1 MTTRIKSKGQ
11 TMSGSPETVAGAYL
25 ALLAARGVDVL
36 FGNGGTDFAPII
48 EAYAEAAQKGRP
60 VPRPILA
67 THENLAVTM
76 AHGYGMI
83 SRKIPAVMVH
93 VSVGTANM
101 VCPAMNAARENVGIL
116 LTAGRSPLTEAG
128 MPGSRD
134 GYIHWSQEMYD
145 QAGLIREFVKWD
157 YELRN
162 GAQLETVVER
172 ALAIAASEPRGP
184 VYLSLPREVLAEKP
198 AAADASRAPRLRAAA
213 PAAPDRQAIEA
224 AAKLLANAQQPLVIA
239 ANAGRDPGAF
249 AALAAFAERFAIP
262 VAQHKPRYLA
272 LPSSHPMNLGY
283 DPMRLVGD
291 ADVIMVL
298 ESDAPWLP
306 AKAAPPPSC
315 KVIQCGFDPLFSRI
329 PIRGF
334 PCDLGIVGGTAA
346 ILDALSSALDGR
358 MDDERLTG
366 RRAATARPRTALTS
380 EWEAVRNAA
389 ARQAPIHPAWASR
402 CLDRAKDANAI
413 VVNEYTLL
421 LEHCG
426 FEHADSYFGSSAASG
441 LGWGAG
447 AALGAK
453 LAAPDRQVVAVLGD
467 GAYLFSNPVAVHY
480 AAAMHGLPVLF
491 VVMNN
496 SMWGAV
502 RGSALGMY
510 PDGWAAKSNEMPFTR
525 LAELPAFEQI
535 CAAAGGHGER
545 VEDPG
550 ALPAALERAIA
561 VVRNEKRQA
570 LLNVICSVE

>member
-1 MTTRIKSKGQ
+1 
-11 TMSGSPETVAGAYL
+11 MSGSPETVAGAYL
-25 ALLAARGVDVL
+25 ALLAARGVEVL

-48 EAYAEAAQKGRP
+48 EAYAEAAQKGTP

-76 AHGYGMI
+76 AHGYGMV

-128 MPGSRD
+128 LPGSRD

-198 AAADASRAPRLRAAA
+198 APDASPAPRLRAAA
-213 PAAPDRQAIEA
+213 PAAPDRHAIETA
-224 AAKLLANAQQPLVIA
+224 AELLASAQRPLVIA
-239 ANAGRDPGAF
+239 ANAGRDPGVF

-306 AKAAPPPSC
+306 VKAAPPPSC
-315 KVIQCGFDPLFSRI
+315 KVIQCGFDPLFSRM
-329 PIRGF
+329 PLRGDSLRALIRARRTSGWRARAPA
-334 PCDLGIVGGTAA
+334 PCGHGD
-346 ILDALSSALDGR
+346 
-358 MDDERLTG
+358 
-366 RRAATARPRTALTS
+366 
-380 EWEAVRNAA
+380 AA
-389 ARQAPIHPAWASR
+389 ARARGGMGGGAPGGCAAGADPSRLGEPLPRSRQGPGCDRRQRIHAAA
-402 CLDRAKDANAI
+402 RALRLRAGRQLFRVERRVRAR
-413 VVNEYTLL
+413 
-421 LEHCG
+421 
-426 FEHADSYFGSSAASG
+426 
-441 LGWGAG
+441 LGRRRGARGEARGAG
-447 AALGAK
+447 PAGRRGARRRRLSLQQPGRGAPCGGDARAA
-453 LAAPDRQVVAVLGD
+453 RAVRRHEQFHVGRRPRLRARDVSGRVGGEKQRD
-467 GAYLFSNPVAVHY
+467 AVHPPC
-480 AAAMHGLPVLF
+480 G
-491 VVMNN
+491 
-496 SMWGAV
+496 
-502 RGSALGMY
+502 
-510 PDGWAAKSNEMPFTR
+510 
-525 LAELPAFEQI
+525 
-535 CAAAGGHGER
+535 AAG
-545 VEDPG
+545 
-550 ALPAALERAIA
+550 L
-561 VVRNEKRQA
+561 
-570 LLNVICSVE
+570 

>member
-1 MTTRIKSKGQ
+1 
-11 TMSGSPETVAGAYL
+11 MSGSPETVAGAYL
-25 ALLAARGVDVL
+25 ALLARRGVEIL

-48 EAYAEAAQKGRP
+48 EAYAEAAQKGTP

-76 AHGYGMI
+76 AHGYAMV
-83 SRKIPAVMVH
+83 SRRIPAVMVH

-101 VCPAMNAARENVGIL
+101 VCPAMNAARENVAIL

-172 ALAIAASEPRGP
+172 ALAIAGTEPRGP
-184 VYLSLPREVLAEKP
+184 VYLSLPREVLAERP
-198 AAADASRAPRLRAAA
+198 ASAEASAAPRLRAAA
-213 PAAPDRQAIEA
+213 PAAPEGQAIEA
-224 AAKLLANAQQPLVIA
+224 AAKMLAGAERPLVIA

-249 AALAAFAERFAIP
+249 AALAAFAGRFAIP

-291 ADVIMVL
+291 ADVILVL
-298 ESDAPWLP
+298 ESDVPWLP
-306 AKAAPPPSC
+306 VRAAPPASC
-315 KVIQCGFDPLFSRI
+315 KVVQCGFDPLFSRI

-346 ILDALSSALDGR
+346 ILNELSSALDGR
-358 MDDERLTG
+358 VSEERVLRRRTAAEE
-366 RRAATARPRTALTS
+366 RRAALAAEWAAARA
-380 EWEAVRNAA
+380 AA
-389 ARQAPIHPAWASR
+389 ARQAPIHPAWASH
-402 CLDRAKDANAI
+402 CLDGAKDADAI
-413 VVNEYTLL
+413 VVNEYTLQ

-467 GAYLFSNPVAVHY
+467 GAYLFSNPVAVHH

-510 PDGWAAKSNEMPFTR
+510 PDGWAARSNEMPFTR
-525 LAELPAFEQI
+525 LAELPAFETI

-550 ALPAALERAIA
+550 ALPAGLERALA
-561 VVRNEKRQA
+561 VVRDEKRQA

>member
-1 MTTRIKSKGQ
+1 
-11 TMSGSPETVAGAYL
+11 MSGSPETVAGAYL
-25 ALLAARGVDVL
+25 ALLAARGVEVL

-48 EAYAEAAQKGRP
+48 EAYAEAAQKGTP

-76 AHGYGMI
+76 AHGYGMV

-128 MPGSRD
+128 LPGSRD

-198 AAADASRAPRLRAAA
+198 APDASPAPRLRAAA
-213 PAAPDRQAIEA
+213 PAAPDRHAIETA
-224 AAKLLANAQQPLVIA
+224 AELLASARRPLVIA

-306 AKAAPPPSC
+306 VKAAPPPSC

-346 ILDALSSALDGR
+346 ILSELSSALEGR
-358 MDDERLTG
+358 VDDERVRQ
-366 RRAATARPRTALTS
+366 RRAATETQRRALAA
-380 EWEAVRNAA
+380 EWEAARQGA
-389 ARQAPIHPAWASR
+389 ARQAPIHPAWASH
-402 CLDRAKDANAI
+402 CLDRAKDPDAI
-413 VVNEYTLL
+413 VVNEYTLQ

-426 FEHADSYFGSSAASG
+426 FEQADSYFGSSAASG

-453 LAAPDRQVVAVLGD
+453 LAAPGRQVVAVLGD
-467 GAYLFSNPVAVHY
+467 GAYLFSNPVAAHH

-525 LAELPAFEQI
+525 LAELPAFERI

-550 ALPAALERAIA
+550 ALPAALERAMA

-570 LLNVICSVE
+570 LLNVICSEE

>member
-1 MTTRIKSKGQ
+1 
-11 TMSGSPETVAGAYL
+11 
-25 ALLAARGVDVL
+25 
-36 FGNGGTDFAPII
+36 
-48 EAYAEAAQKGRP
+48 
-60 VPRPILA
+60 
-67 THENLAVTM
+67 
-76 AHGYGMI
+76 
-83 SRKIPAVMVH
+83 
-93 VSVGTANM
+93 
-101 VCPAMNAARENVGIL
+101 
-116 LTAGRSPLTEAG
+116 
-128 MPGSRD
+128 
-134 GYIHWSQEMYD
+134 
-145 QAGLIREFVKWD
+145 
-157 YELRN
+157 
-162 GAQLETVVER
+162 
-172 ALAIAASEPRGP
+172 
-184 VYLSLPREVLAEKP
+184 VLAEKP
-198 AAADASRAPRLRAAA
+198 APDASPAPRLRAAA
-213 PAAPDRQAIEA
+213 PAAPDRHAIETA
-224 AAKLLANAQQPLVIA
+224 AELLARARRPLVIA

-306 AKAAPPPSC
+306 VKAAPPPSC

-346 ILDALSSALDGR
+346 ILSELSSALEGRVDG
-358 MDDERLTG
+358 ERVRQ
-366 RRAATARPRTALTS
+366 RRAATETQRRALAA
-380 EWEAVRNAA
+380 EWEAERKGA
-389 ARQAPIHPAWASR
+389 ARQAPIHPAWASH
-402 CLDRAKDANAI
+402 CLDRAKDPDAI
-413 VVNEYTLL
+413 VVNEYTLQ

-426 FEHADSYFGSSAASG
+426 FEQADSYFGSSAASG

-453 LAAPDRQVVAVLGD
+453 LAAPGRQVVAVLGD
-467 GAYLFSNPVAVHY
+467 GAYLFSNPVAAHH

-510 PDGWAAKSNEMPFTR
+510 PDGWAAKSNEMAFTR
-525 LAELPAFEQI
+525 LAELPAFERI

-550 ALPAALERAIA
+550 ALPAALERAMA

-570 LLNVICSVE
+570 LLNVICSEE